1 MTVRRK
7 WRESGC
13 GRREFPPHNGAGGR
27 NIAGSSKKRMLI
39 AVAVLAALIAFG
51 AIRFR
56 GSQFAWDVFWQAMA
70 GVRWAWLAVAVGF
83 LYVSYWGRALRWRA
97 MLAPLR
103 PGASTLLL
111 TEATIIGFTAVVLL
125 GRPGELVRPYL
136 IANKAKVSFSSQMAA
151 WLLERIFDLL
161 MVLAVFGFALA
172 VVPASKLHLGAGLRF
187 VFRAGGYVSAGIGL
201 LCLALLFGLRR
212 FSGTTAGRLQEA
224 LGFLPPS
231 FQSRIQSVTKSFA
244 EGMGATLS
252 TGLLG
257 VIAGYSVLVWTV
269 ILAAMYA
276 IFRALPSTSGLS
288 LLQTAVF
295 LGLVSFGAAVQIPGI
310 GGGVQVASVLVL
322 TEIFGFR
329 LETASAVAILLWVVA
344 YLPVVPAGLLLAAK
358 EGIGW
363 RITRQ
368 IEEDVVA

>member
-1 MTVRRK
+1 MQ
-7 WRESGC
+7 
-13 GRREFPPHNGAGGR
+13 EFPSHNEAGGR
-27 NIAGSSKKRMLI
+27 NIAGSSKKRLLI
-39 AVAVLAALIAFG
+39 AAAILAALIAFG

-56 GSQFAWDVFWQAMA
+56 GSHFAWEVFWQAMA
-70 GVRWAWLAVAVGF
+70 GVSWVWLAVAVGF
-83 LYVSYWGRALRWRA
+83 LYISYWGRAMRWRA

-103 PGASTLLL
+103 PGASTFSLV
-111 TEATIIGFTAVVLL
+111 EATIIGFTAVVLL

-136 IANKAKVSFSSQMAA
+136 IANKEKVSFSSQMAV

-172 VVPASKLHLGAGLRF
+172 VVPASRLHLGAGLRF
-187 VFRAGGYVSAGIGL
+187 VFRAGGYVSAAIGL

-212 FSGTTAGRLQEA
+212 FSGATAGRLQDA

-231 FQSRIQSVTKSFA
+231 IQSKIHSVTKSFA

-257 VIAGYSVLVWTV
+257 AIFSYSVLVWAL
-269 ILAAMYA
+269 ILAAMYS
-276 IFRALPSTSGLS
+276 IFHALPATASLS
-288 LLQTAVF
+288 VIQTAVF
-295 LGLVSFGAAVQIPGI
+295 LGLVSFGSAVQIPGI
-310 GGGVQVASVLVL
+310 GGGFQVASVLVL
-322 TEIFGFR
+322 TEIFGYR
-329 LETASAVAILLWVVA
+329 LETATAVAILLWVVA

>member
-1 MTVRRK
+1 MRQLY
-7 WRESGC
+7 
-13 GRREFPPHNGAGGR
+13 PHNGAGGR
-27 NIAGSSKKRMLI
+27 NIAGSSKKRILI

-51 AIRFR
+51 AIRYR
-56 GSQFAWDVFWQAMA
+56 GSQFAWDVFWHAMA
-70 GVRWAWLAVAVGF
+70 GVSWIWLAVAVGF
-83 LYVSYWGRALRWRA
+83 LYVSYWARALRWRA

-103 PGASTLLL
+103 ASASTRSL

-125 GRPGELVRPYL
+125 GRPGELVRPYI
-136 IANKAKVSFSSQMAA
+136 IANKEKVSFSSQMAA

-161 MVLAVFGFALA
+161 MVLAIFGFALA

-187 VFRAGGYVSAGIGL
+187 VFRAGGYLSAGIGL
-201 LCLALLFGLRR
+201 LCLSLLFGLRR
-212 FSGTTAGRLQEA
+212 FSGATAGRLEEA
-224 LGFLPPS
+224 LGFLPPAI
-231 FQSRIQSVTKSFA
+231 QSKLHSVTKSFA

-257 VIAGYSVLVWTV
+257 AIAAYSVLVWSV
-269 ILAAMYA
+269 ILAAMYS
-276 IFRALPSTSGLS
+276 IFRALPATSGLS

-310 GGGVQVASVLVL
+310 GGGFQVASVLVL

-329 LETASAVAILLWVVA
+329 LETASAVAILLWAVA